1 MTDSVVSERPSIV
14 NLGEAEAPQLAEVD
28 YR

>member
-1 MTDSVVSERPSIV
+1 MTDWVVSERLSIV
-14 NLGEAEAPQLAEVD
+14 NLDEAEAPQLAEVD